1 MPAAGAG
8 VRNAGPVW
16 GLGMGMPP
24 LGFGVVPQQPG
35 NMMMGGQVQQ
45 MAPQVANWQQQQF
58 MAAQVGSRNWFI
70 DFTFF
75 PPKKRKGKI
84 LFIPQRMYM

>member
-1 MPAAGAG
+1 MRIRENGIKLCSQHILQLIFLSRPGQMPAAGAG

-58 MAAQVGSRNWFI
+58 MAAQVGSRN
-70 DFTFF
+70 
-75 PPKKRKGKI
+75 
-84 LFIPQRMYM
+84 